1 MATTQLYNPLN
12 KKMWL
17 FYFIELASVVS
28 FTAFQGN
35 SNLMWLTVII
45 SFVGII
51 PKHLAAQGKLSI
63 LMTNIITQSCLILSS
78 LLWAYIIM
86 YSLNSAPVVYSI
98 LLVVRILATIIA
110 FKEIRDHIII
120 VAPLL
125 IAFALLKPAGC
136 VPPLEF

>member
-1 MATTQLYNPLN
+1 MATTQLYNPLS

-17 FYFIELASVVS
+17 FYFIELASVIS
-28 FTAFQGN
+28 FTVFKTH
-35 SNLMWLTVII
+35 SNLMWLAVII

-51 PKHLAAQGKLSI
+51 PKYLAAQGKLSI
-63 LMTNIITQSCLILSS
+63 AITNIISQTCLILSS

-86 YSLNSAPVVYSI
+86 YSLNSAPVAYSV
-98 LLVVRILATIIA
+98 LLVVRIVATIIT

>member
-51 PKHLAAQGKLSI
+51 PKYLATQGKLSI